1 MMYLVEIKTSA
12 NANHLFLNNMN
23 DSTLDLF
30 CDMTDDK
37 QHMIDTMRDTYWKAM
52 TTAAEEERNLDA
64 ISVFEEWVVDGEDPE
79 DGERE
84 FTFIADLTRLVEDN

>member
-1 MMYLVEIKTSA
+1 M
-12 NANHLFLNNMN
+12 F

-30 CDMTDDK
+30 CHNENLDDK
-37 QHMIDTMRDTYWKAM
+37 QHMIDTMRDTYWDAM
-52 TTAAEEERNLDA
+52 NECANTGRNWDA

-84 FTFIADLTRLVEDN
+84 FTFIADLTRLEEEN